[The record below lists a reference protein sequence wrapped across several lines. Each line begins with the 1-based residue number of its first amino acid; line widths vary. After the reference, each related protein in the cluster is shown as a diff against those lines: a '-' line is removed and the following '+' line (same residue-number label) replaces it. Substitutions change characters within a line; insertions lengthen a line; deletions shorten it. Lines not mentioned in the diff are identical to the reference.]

1 MREGVYGR
9 ALLVNTVGLD
19 RNRDRPSPGQS
30 AILAQEDMF
39 YKTIRDRNFRR
50 LEVTVLV
57 LVANQFY
64 RTALSLDRV
73 GKSQKVI
80 DIYVVAVPILFVLP
94 IHLSIKLSDPVDIVA
109 DWSKP

>member
-1 MREGVYGR
+1 MHFGGFRKR
-9 ALLVNTVGLD
+9 VGLD
-19 RNRDRPSPGQS
+19 RNQDRPSPGQS
-30 AILAQEDMF
+30 AILAQDMF

-80 DIYVVAVPILFVLP
+80 NMYVVAVPIFLT
-94 IHLSIKLSDPVDIVA
+94 
-109 DWSKP
+109 